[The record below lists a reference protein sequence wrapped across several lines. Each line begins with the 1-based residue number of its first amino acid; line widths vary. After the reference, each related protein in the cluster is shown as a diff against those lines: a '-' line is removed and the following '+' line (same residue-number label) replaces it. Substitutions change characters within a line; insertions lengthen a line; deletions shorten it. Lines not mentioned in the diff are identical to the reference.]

1 MDGLILAIESS
12 GDLGGAALLEKG
24 TLVGEE
30 LVSGPRKH
38 GAELMPCIDRL
49 FVKHKVARDA
59 LAVIAV
65 NAGPGSYTGLR
76 IGLMTAAALGFALD
90 KPVTGV
96 GAFDC
101 MVLQLVMARG
111 FDARYKG
118 ELWPVLDARRD
129 ELMTAKFVFEKGD
142 LKRISGDQLIA
153 PTEFSRH
160 AAAGSFVFG
169 TGVAPYENIL
179 KPQPLKLAEPKL
191 DISPATVALQAWRE
205 LVNTPDAKAIKRAPV
220 EPRYFRPVLA
230 KTTEERAA
238 TPGIG
243 FAAD

>member
-49 FVKHKVARDA
+49 FVKNKIGREA

-90 KPVTGV
+90 KPVVGV

-101 MVLQLVMARG
+101 MALQLVMSRG

-118 ELWPVLDARRD
+118 EIWPALDARRD

-142 LKRISGDQLIA
+142 LKRIGGDQLIA
-153 PTEFSRH
+153 PAEFSKH
-160 AAAGSFVFG
+160 AAPGSIVFG
-169 TGVAPYENIL
+169 SGVAPYENVL
-179 KPQPLKLAEPKL
+179 KPQPLKLSEPKL
-191 DISPATVALQAWRE
+191 EINPGTVALQAWRE
-205 LVNTPDAKAIKRAPV
+205 LVNAPDAKAIKREPV
-220 EPRYFRPVLA
+220 APRYFRPVLA
-230 KTTEERAA
+230 KTTEERASA
-238 TPGIG
+238 SGVG
-243 FAAD
+243 RVAD

>member
-30 LVSGPRKH
+30 LVSGARKH
-38 GAELMPCIDRL
+38 GAELMPCIDKL
-49 FVKHKVARDA
+49 FVKHKVAREA

-90 KPVTGV
+90 KPVIGV

-101 MVLQLVMARG
+101 MALQLVMSRG

-118 ELWPVLDARRD
+118 ELWPVLDARRE

-142 LKRISGDQLIA
+142 LKRIGGDVLIP
-153 PTEFSRH
+153 PTEFSKH
-160 AAAGSFVFG
+160 AAAGSIVFG

-191 DISPATVALQAWRE
+191 ELSPATVAMQAWRE
-205 LVNTPDAKAIKRAPV
+205 LVNVGDAKSIKREPV
-220 EPRYFRPVLA
+220 APRYFRQVLA
-230 KTTEERAA
+230 KTTEERANA
-238 TPGIG
+238 SGVG
-243 FAAD
+243 FVAD

>member
-1 MDGLILAIESS
+1 VEGLILAIESS
-12 GDLGGAALLEKG
+12 GELGGAALLEKG

-49 FVKHKVARDA
+49 FGKNKVAREA

-90 KPVTGV
+90 KPVWGV

-101 MVLQLVMARG
+101 MALQLVMSRG
-111 FDARYKG
+111 FDTRYKG

-129 ELMTAKFVFEKGD
+129 ELMTAKFMFEKGD
-142 LKRISGDQLIA
+142 IKRIGGDVLIA
-153 PTEFSRH
+153 PTEFSKH
-160 AAAGSFVFG
+160 AATGSIVFG
-169 TGVAPYENIL
+169 TGVAPYENSRSW
-179 KPQPLKLAEPKL
+179 K
-191 DISPATVALQAWRE
+191 STPA
-205 LVNTPDAKAIKRAPV
+205 P
-220 EPRYFRPVLA
+220 
-230 KTTEERAA
+230 
-238 TPGIG
+238 
-243 FAAD
+243 

>member
-12 GDLGGAALLEKG
+12 GDLGGAALLRKG

-30 LVSGPRKH
+30 LVSGPRRH

-49 FVKHKVARDA
+49 FVKHKIAREE

-76 IGLMTAAALGFALD
+76 IGLMTAAALGYALD
-90 KPVTGV
+90 KPVVGV

-101 MVLQLVMARG
+101 MALQLVMSRA
-111 FDARYKG
+111 FDTRYKG

-129 ELMTAKFVFEKGD
+129 ELMTARFVFEKGD
-142 LKRISGDQLIA
+142 LKRVGGDVLVA
-153 PTEFSRH
+153 PAEFSKH
-160 AAAGSFVFG
+160 AAAGSIVFG
-169 TGVAPYENIL
+169 TGIVPYENLL
-179 KPQPLKLAEPKL
+179 KPQPLKLMEPKL
-191 DISPATVALQAWRE
+191 DISPASVALVGWRE
-205 LVNTPDAKAIKRAPV
+205 LINVSDAQSIARKPIA
-220 EPRYFRPVLA
+220 PRYFRQVLA

-238 TPGIG
+238 SGAG
-243 FAAD
+243 FVAD

>member
-12 GDLGGAALLEKG
+12 GELGGAALLEKG

-38 GAELMPCIDRL
+38 GAELMPCIDKL
-49 FVKHKVARDA
+49 FVKNKITREA
-59 LAVIAV
+59 LSVIAV

-90 KPVTGV
+90 KPVIGV

-101 MVLQLVMARG
+101 MALQLVMTRG

-142 LKRISGDQLIA
+142 IKRIGGDVLIP
-153 PTEFSRH
+153 PTEFSKH
-160 AAAGSFVFG
+160 AAAGSIVFG
-169 TGVAPYENIL
+169 SGVTPYENTL

-191 DISPATVALQAWRE
+191 DISPATVAMQAWRE
-205 LVNTPDAKAIKRAPV
+205 LVNVVDAKAIERKAV
-220 EPRYFRPVLA
+220 APRYFRHVLA
-230 KTTEERAA
+230 KTTEERANA
-238 TPGIG
+238 SGVG
-243 FAAD
+243 FVAD

>member
-49 FVKHKVARDA
+49 FVKHKVAREA

-90 KPVTGV
+90 KPVVGV

-101 MVLQLVMARG
+101 MVLQLVMSRG

-129 ELMTAKFVFEKGD
+129 ELMTAKFMFEKGD

-153 PTEFSRH
+153 PTEFSKH
-160 AAAGSFVFG
+160 AAPGSIVFG
-169 TGVAPYENIL
+169 TGVTPYENTL
-179 KPQPLKLAEPKL
+179 KPQPMKLAEPKL
-191 DISPATVALQAWRE
+191 EINPGTVALQAWRE
-205 LVNTPDAKAIKRAPV
+205 LVNVADAKAIERKSV
-220 EPRYFRPVLA
+220 VPRYFRQVLA

-238 TPGIG
+238 APGVG
-243 FAAD
+243 FVAD